1 VALQYTFHT
10 PLARYSVFVLKVPLD
25 TNKPNHHMH
34 FHNFHNERYTQL
46 HSQLCL
52 SNYMALVIIV
62 TFKNANNVAKANA
75 MSKSTENHT
84 STAYRT
90 FLVNCNWKSHILPV
104 SFARRTFS
112 TMLGMSFKSRSSTEL
127 SVVSPYDSRELNQ
140 RLFSKSVHFSCV
152 NNVYKTTKHLTS
164 VQTMSCFH
172 ITTRQQT
179 LTYV

>member
-1 VALQYTFHT
+1 
-10 PLARYSVFVLKVPLD
+10 
-25 TNKPNHHMH
+25 MH
-34 FHNFHNERYTQL
+34 FHNFHNERYIEL

-127 SVVSPYDSRELNQ
+127 SVVSPYGSRELNQ
-140 RLFSKSVHFSCV
+140 RLFSKSVQFSCM
-152 NNVYKTTKHLTS
+152 NNILQDNQTPDISTDNVMFSHYNSTTNLNICTIKYIQSKIYNQKVKIKIAILQS
-164 VQTMSCFH
+164 SL
-172 ITTRQQT
+172 R
-179 LTYV
+179 